1 MGLGAPLPILL
12 RAWAQLRPSLLIP
25 IWAAGQHHGFVL
37 ISLVGMQLREA
48 FGGSKSKTLHRLTTV
63 YKQTGVVATLSPI
76 GNSKA
81 KVADESFHESVVW
94 HPRLMYFEVRKI
106 CWCVRSTRNANPQ
119 TAPCAVDPEGMAWQ
133 GDHANA
139 ATGCGAPPRFL
150 GKRSQIGQPLQHRC
164 LVRTHALWTYP
175 TCPHSIVRPWGR
187 PGLRGAGGG
196 RGGGRGVPG
205 GALSGMGT
213 RKSM

>member
-1 MGLGAPLPILL
+1 
-12 RAWAQLRPSLLIP
+12 
-25 IWAAGQHHGFVL
+25 
-37 ISLVGMQLREA
+37 MQLREA

-119 TAPCAVDPEGMAWQ
+119 TAPCAVDPEGMAWHGREIMQ
-133 GDHANA
+133 TLQPAAARRHVFSANEAKLVSLFNIA
-139 ATGCGAPPRFL
+139 AWYARTLCGPTLPA
-150 GKRSQIGQPLQHRC
+150 
-164 LVRTHALWTYP
+164 RTASSVL
-175 TCPHSIVRPWGR
+175 
-187 PGLRGAGGG
+187 GGG
-196 RGGGRGVPG
+196 LGCVGREADGEAEG
-205 GALSGMGT
+205 ESQAERFREWALGSQCRSGTWKKMGL
-213 RKSM
+213 